1 MPFKPLVEL
10 DPEKLETASKNLCAV
25 FGVPSLRAHQTDT
38 GKNVLKGISTLLDI
52 PTGGGKT
59 LAYWY
64 SLFYYWAPG
73 NTEEDCQKIV
83 LVVGPL
89 TALMQSQA
97 SSLAEKGV
105 PAIAITSTSENPE
118 QLLKVC
124 FFLYQ
129 GQ

>member
-10 DPEKLETASKNLCAV
+10 DPEKLETASRNLCEV
-25 FGVPSLRAHQTDT
+25 FGVPSLRAYQTDT

-64 SLFYYWAPG
+64 PLFYYWAPG

-118 QLLKVC
+118 QLLKVS
-124 FFLYQ
+124 FFLHQ
-129 GQ
+129 G